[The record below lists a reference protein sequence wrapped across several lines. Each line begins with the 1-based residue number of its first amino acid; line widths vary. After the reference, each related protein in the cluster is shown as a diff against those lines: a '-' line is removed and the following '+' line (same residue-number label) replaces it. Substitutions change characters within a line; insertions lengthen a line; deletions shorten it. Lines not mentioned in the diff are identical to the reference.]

1 MARPE
6 SFRQLM
12 NKALNPKAYEYE
24 VEQRREN
31 ARARYHAKRL
41 SKKLNIPLTTGFD
54 DVGWHC
60 WVETDLELGEWFST
74 SWSEVLSKLEECERM
89 LEEQNSQ
96 KSQKSQKSQ

>member
-1 MARPE
+1 MAKPE
-6 SFRQLM
+6 SFNQLL

-60 WVETDLELGEWFST
+60 WVETDLDVGDRFCT
-74 SWSEVLSKLEECERM
+74 SWQEVDEVLTECERVM
-89 LEEQNSQ
+89 QEQQSQ
-96 KSQKSQKSQ
+96 KSQ